1 MRVAKVNHVGVSVA
15 DMERSLGFYRDLLG
29 LRVVLDIDVAGNADL
44 DAVVGMPG
52 TVGRAV
58 FLEAPGGD
66 ARVELWSYAAPA
78 GRPVRSDARPSDHG
92 VNHVSFEVEDADE
105 VHARLTGAGYRAY
118 SSPRDLGG
126 FHRTFYVRGPDREF
140 VEFLEERSTP
150 QDVARAVAEKSRSS

>member
-1 MRVAKVNHVGVSVA
+1 MRVTTINHVGVSVA

-29 LRVVLDIDVAGNADL
+29 LRVVLDLDVAKNADL

-58 FLEAPGGD
+58 FLETPGGD
-66 ARVELWSYAAPA
+66 ARLELWAYAAPA
-78 GRPVRSDARPSDHG
+78 GIPVRSDARPNDHG

-105 VHARLTGAGYRAY
+105 VHARLAGAGYCAY

-126 FHRTFYVRGPDREF
+126 FHRTFYVRGPDQEF
-140 VEFLEERSTP
+140 VEFLEERTSP
-150 QDVARAVAEKSRSS
+150 ESVARALAEGPGRD